1 MKVKVLARHGLAY
14 SGTVYPKNSEFELPA
29 GPVLDAALRFK
40 QAEEVKAS
48 KEPAKK

>member
-1 MKVKVLARHGLAY
+1 MKVKVLAPNGLPV
-14 SGTVYPKNSEFELPA
+14 SGTVHPKDTEFDLPA

-40 QAEEVKAS
+40 QVEEVKAS